1 MILIETITKD
11 PKDWSKETWQG
22 AYAQYCQT
30 NMFGPKTK
38 REYYDMV
45 IANFQKLAAQQK
57 PLSDALKEQWL
68 KGWRSAVAYARQH
81 KCDINGRRIEVNR
94 QTIED
99 RSAIE
104 TSLRAEEIAIDT
116 AQKLD
121 YLINVAKKRRVTN
134 E

>member
-1 MILIETITKD
+1 MTIIETITKD
-11 PKDWSKETWQG
+11 PQDWSKETWQR
-22 AYAQYCQT
+22 AYAEYCKG

-45 IANFQKLAAQQK
+45 MANFKKLAVQQK
-57 PLSDALKEQWL
+57 PLSDELSEQWL

-81 KCDINGRRIEVNR
+81 KCDMNGCELCPGQAHDAEAIVVA
-94 QTIED
+94 ED
-99 RSAIE
+99 AK
-104 TSLRAEEIAIDT
+104 EIAVDT
-116 AQKLD
+116 AQKLE

>member
-11 PKDWSKETWQG
+11 PQDWSKETWQG
-22 AYAQYCQT
+22 AYAEYCKG

-45 IANFQKLAAQQK
+45 MGNFKKLAAQQK
-57 PLSDALKEQWL
+57 PLSDELSEQWL
-68 KGWRSAVAYARQH
+68 KGWRAAVAYARQH
-81 KCDINGRRIEVNR
+81 KCDINGCELCPDQQRNTDALLVA
-94 QTIED
+94 ED
-99 RSAIE
+99 AK
-104 TSLRAEEIAIDT
+104 EIAVDT
-116 AQKLD
+116 AQKLE